1 MASTILGIDLGSY
14 AVKVARLDQSFR
26 NLSLV
31 HIDEVKVPPPVR
43 ISAPERSA
51 ERLRATR
58 NQDSTADSGEDSLV
72 TEVEPEPDDDDS
84 EPEPLLSRQMRAL
97 RQLLSAQRGR
107 TESAAVGLADGVTLR
122 LIDMPLS
129 DPKKVQA
136 ALPFELAGQ
145 LMSDLE
151 DQVVDQTPAQTATVR
166 PGGDAS
172 SLWLAACAEKAAVQA
187 TIAALSGLSLEPRL
201 VGAAALA
208 TATVLSARALPQT
221 QQSGP
226 NLAPPEWPVWVLD
239 LGHRHTHVV
248 AVTPHP
254 NRPGQVVAQFARTI
268 ARGGEQLTQAVVK
281 ALGVGI
287 GIAEELKHQIG
298 LVGSGDMRVKTALRD
313 ALKPLVRDLRQTL
326 AAYSAR
332 YGEGPRALLLCGGTS
347 HLHGIEEYLQG
358 ELDISTQALLPPAG
372 APWLRQGARELAAI
386 SMSGVTNLDD
396 ATRTHV
402 SHTQLVRL
410 WPTGCAAVGLALAI
424 SGVTPQVNFRK
435 GEMAYRSDLALLREK
450 APLIAGFTAAILLCV
465 AGWAWATLK
474 VLDREHE
481 RLRQQLSSETNTLF
495 GKEINDGHQVQAELN
510 SALGSDKGEKTIPR
524 VSALDLLED
533 FSRSAP
539 DKNAAGPARLE
550 VADLSIRPKKIDLK
564 ATCGSA
570 QYVDDLA
577 EALKKLPCIKSV
589 QKGKVLTVRNNGP
602 DGKPVEVKQFSLE
615 IENTCL

>member
-26 NLSLV
+26 TLSLV
-31 HIDEVKVPPPVR
+31 HIDEVRVPPPLR
-43 ISAPERSA
+43 LSAPERSA
-51 ERLRATR
+51 ERLRVTR
-58 NQDSTADSGEDSLV
+58 DKDSAADSGEDSLV
-72 TEVEPEPDDDDS
+72 TEVEPEPDEDDS
-84 EPEPLLSRQMRAL
+84 EPEPLLMRQMRAL

-145 LMSDLE
+145 LMSDLDE
-151 DQVVDQTPAQTATVR
+151 QVVDQTPARPPMVR
-166 PGGDAS
+166 PGGDPS
-172 SLWLAACAEKAAVQA
+172 SLWLAACAEKGAVQA
-187 TIAALSGLSLEPRL
+187 TIAALSGMQLEPRL
-201 VGAAALA
+201 VGATALA
-208 TATVLSARALPQT
+208 TATVLSARVLPQS
-221 QQSGP
+221 QSGP
-226 NLAPPEWPVWVLD
+226 SLASPEWPVWVLD
-239 LGHRHTHVV
+239 LGHQHTHVV
-248 AVTPHP
+248 AVAPHP
-254 NRPGQVVAQFARTI
+254 SRPGQVVTQFARTI

-281 ALGVGI
+281 ALGVGV

-298 LVGSGDMRVKTALRD
+298 LVGSGDARVKTALRD

-332 YGEGPRALLLCGGTS
+332 YGDGPKVLLLCGGTS
-347 HLHGIEEYLQG
+347 HMHGIEEYLKG

-386 SMSGVTNLDD
+386 SMSGITNLDD

-410 WPTGCAAVGLALAI
+410 WPTGCAAVGLALAV
-424 SGVTPQVNFRK
+424 SGVAPQVNFRK
-435 GEMAYRSDLALLREK
+435 GELAYRSDLALLREK

-481 RLRQQLSSETNTLF
+481 RLRQQLVSETTTLF
-495 GKEINDGHQVQAELN
+495 GKEIHDGHQVSAELN
-510 SALGSDKGEKTIPR
+510 AALGSDKGEKTIPR

-550 VADLSIRPKKIDLK
+550 VGDLSIRPKKIDLK